1 MRKIIA
7 FVLVALFAAA
17 ALMMQGAMAQ
27 EQNPQ
32 KKAAPSTHEL
42 RWHGTI
48 VRFNEK
54 MSSMDV
60 ARKGGLPKTIYFD
73 SSTKW
78 TQGGKV
84 IERTTLKEGS
94 ANVIC
99 LGKVDE
105 KGNFLATRVDVVA
118 P

>member
-17 ALMMQGAMAQ
+17 AFMTRGAMAQ
-27 EQNPQ
+27 EEKPQ
-32 KKAAPSTHEL
+32 AKAAPTKHEQ

-48 VRFNEK
+48 VRFDEK
-54 MSSMDV
+54 MSCMDV
-60 ARKGGLPKTIYFD
+60 SRKGGLPKTIYYD

-78 TQGGKV
+78 TQGGKI
-84 IERTTLKEGS
+84 IERSTLKEGS

-99 LGKVDE
+99 LGTLDE
-105 KGNFLATRVDVVA
+105 KGNFHATRVDVVA

>member
-17 ALMMQGAMAQ
+17 ALMTQAAMAQ
-27 EQNPQ
+27 EEKPQ
-32 KKAAPSTHEL
+32 TKAAPTKREQ

-48 VRFNEK
+48 VRFDEK
-54 MSSMDV
+54 MSCMDV
-60 ARKGGLPKTIYFD
+60 ARKGGLPKTIYYD

-84 IERTTLKEGS
+84 IERSTLKEGS

-99 LGKVDE
+99 LGNIDE
-105 KGNFLATRVDVVA
+105 KGHFLATRVDVVE

>member
-17 ALMMQGAMAQ
+17 ALMTQAAMAQ
-27 EQNPQ
+27 EEKPQ
-32 KKAAPSTHEL
+32 SKAAPTKREQ
-42 RWHGTI
+42 RFHGTI
-48 VRFNEK
+48 VRFDEK

-78 TQGGKV
+78 TQGGKI

-94 ANVIC
+94 ANVVC
-99 LGKVDE
+99 FGTLDD
-105 KGNFLATRVDVVA
+105 KGHFNATRVDVVA

>member
-1 MRKIIA
+1 MRKVIG
-7 FVLVALFAAA
+7 FVLVALFAVAA
-17 ALMMQGAMAQ
+17 VMMQGAMAQ
-27 EQNPQ
+27 EEKPQ
-32 KKAAPSTHEL
+32 KKAAPSTHEQ

-48 VRFNEK
+48 VRFDEK

-60 ARKGGLPKTIYFD
+60 SRKGGLPKTIYFD

-78 TQGGKV
+78 TQGGKI

-99 LGKVDE
+99 LGNLDE
-105 KGNFLATRVDVVA
+105 KGNFHATRVDVVA